1 MSHTRKELCGC
12 KIGLF
17 PEPVE
22 CTVCHQINPVDH
34 YTLEYCP
41 LHAAA
46 PELLEAIEQMIPWVG
61 KLIADDGH
69 LKSVRPQAAVEA
81 LKLAE
86 KAKAHAEGKE

>member
-41 LHAAA
+41 LHASA
-46 PELLEAIEQMIPWVG
+46 PELLEALQ
-61 KLIADDGH
+61 LIISILPDGNSPSH
-69 LKSVRPQAAVEA
+69 LKAKQAV
-81 LKLAE
+81 
-86 KAKAHAEGKE
+86 AHAEGKA